1 MGFPGGASGKE
12 CPCQFRRHRRLG
24 FNPWVGKI
32 SWRRWW
38 RPLQHSFP
46 GNPMDRGAWWA
57 TAHGIT
63 KSWTRV
69 SSSAPNCI
77 HVSPTL
83 PIPPALFSLPGSQG
97 DSDSD
102 PDDPIPEEC
111 PQECTSLCLADHA
124 MSTLE
129 PDVTGESSDGDLV
142 FTYSSVPNASW
153 ILCIIL
159 ILKFLLK

>member
-1 MGFPGGASGKE
+1 
-12 CPCQFRRHRRLG
+12 
-24 FNPWVGKI
+24 
-32 SWRRWW
+32 
-38 RPLQHSFP
+38 
-46 GNPMDRGAWWA
+46 MDKGAWWA

-63 KSWTRV
+63 KSWTRM

-77 HVSPTL
+77 HVSPT
-83 PIPPALFSLPGSQG
+83 SLSPLLCSLCQDHRETVTLTQTTPSQR
-97 DSDSD
+97 
-102 PDDPIPEEC
+102 IC
-111 PQECTSLCLADHA
+111 PQECTSLSLADHA